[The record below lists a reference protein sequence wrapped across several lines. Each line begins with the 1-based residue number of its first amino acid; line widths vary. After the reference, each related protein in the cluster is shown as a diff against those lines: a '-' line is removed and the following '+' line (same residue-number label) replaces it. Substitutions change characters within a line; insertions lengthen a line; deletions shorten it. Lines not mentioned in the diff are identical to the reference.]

1 VKKAS
6 CIATAAQF
14 AGATTMAA
22 TTARVSLLGLYTHSS
37 ATFRN
42 CKRIAFSY
50 ELVLVSIYASLVA
63 SAGSNGTNVFAA
75 STAQFCLVMLVLN
88 MFVKVASLYYF
99 QHLHK
104 TVAAELIGRAKQ
116 QPNRRAS
123 TNLALKQAHKEGGKG
138 DVLLTPNSSTKQ
150 SSSGANYQNIVQ
162 QQQHHQ
168 QHHQHGIHDGH
179 ESDGSDSS
187 FSMSPDRRQKASEA

>member
-1 VKKAS
+1 
-6 CIATAAQF
+6 
-14 AGATTMAA
+14 
-22 TTARVSLLGLYTHSS
+22 
-37 ATFRN
+37 
-42 CKRIAFSY
+42 
-50 ELVLVSIYASLVA
+50 VA

-138 DVLLTPNSSTKQ
+138 DILLTPNSSTKQ
-150 SSSGANYQNIVQ
+150 SSSGANYQNIQQQQQ
-162 QQQHHQ
+162 QQQH
-168 QHHQHGIHDGH
+168 GVHDGN
-179 ESDGSDSS
+179 ESDGSDNS
-187 FSMSPDRRQKASEA
+187 FGMSPDRRQKASEA

>member
-1 VKKAS
+1 MHFLAWYAAYIIIGNLMELQTYCVLLRACP
-6 CIATAAQF
+6 CIYLRF
-14 AGATTMAA
+14 A
-22 TTARVSLLGLYTHSS
+22 L
-37 ATFRN
+37 
-42 CKRIAFSY
+42 
-50 ELVLVSIYASLVA
+50 A

-138 DVLLTPNSSTKQ
+138 DVLLTPNSSTK
-150 SSSGANYQNIVQ
+150 SSSGANYQNIQQ

-179 ESDGSDSS
+179 ESDGSDNS